1 MDVSYNNN
9 YQIFE
14 ISTCYVRNRRN
25 PISFNKSTI
34 QLQFEL
40 DLRVILFQISEFVQS
55 SLDYFRLYMIAVCV
69 HLIVCALYDATADF
83 ICGGE
88 RK

>member
-14 ISTCYVRNRRN
+14 ISTCMCG
-25 PISFNKSTI
+25 IQSFNKSTI

-40 DLRVILFQISEFVQS
+40 DLRVILFQISELLIIAGGLLS
-55 SLDYFRLYMIAVCV
+55 SLYY
-69 HLIVCALYDATADF
+69 IVSYL
-83 ICGGE
+83 
-88 RK
+88 